1 MDVTDVGPYTR
12 VHCPGCQEQVR
23 VKTEVESYHLV
34 RRLAYGGMSVL
45 YVANDPTLD
54 REVAVKVLNEDY
66 FANETRQVQFEQ
78 EALLMATVTHPNVVR
93 VFKVGRAFGR
103 FYIAMELVNGQSLEE
118 RITEK
123 ERLSERET
131 LGLALQILDGLQAT
145 HVAGLIHRDIK
156 PGNILIDE
164 AGTAKLLDFGL
175 SLRMEEGV
183 ALADEIWASPDY
195 VSPEALEAIEEDH
208 RSDIYALGATL
219 YNALAGRAP
228 LDSDKMPTAQLRE
241 AKRTI
246 PSLKEVA
253 PWVNGETVRTVD
265 KAMDY
270 NRLRRFQ
277 SYDDFRKALEGALG
291 LLKSKGQSAPV
302 EQEVR
307 QQRRERQAAHRKGW
321 VKGVVVGAIALVVI
335 GVVVINLGSQE
346 NEERKLPQVVAPGAD
361 ETLDPEV
368 AMQISAAYEEAR
380 GALEDGK
387 FDAAEKRFLS
397 VWDHGSSPAATAAWA
412 GFEASIACMLDGR
425 SGDAR
430 EHLVR
435 LYDFLLD
442 QAQMETQLGRRMKP
456 SIEILIDLSFVRD
469 EQLPENLGDPFRATT
484 LFAYALKSWEQG
496 RWEEAA
502 DRFAAFYDGGPWP
515 EAEWM
520 EAYLTQ
526 ADNYLEDWKAL
537 DQLDHKVGGK
547 DRVALE
553 DCLAGLE
560 DVYQKL
566 RTRGRAP
573 YNVKAWQSKVVR
585 RLRELGARRVSEQ
598 WKQQR
603 NQLMQEFVRR
613 GRFGAGANWLESL
626 AMDGDLERR
635 QRAVL
640 RTYCQSAHELQE
652 ELRQA
657 LAPGAS
663 GVELRSREDVV
674 FETILGSREA
684 GILVEERGR
693 TRELTWGEVSPQSLL
708 GLHKHL
714 RDIAAEADLLERR
727 LRQAI
732 AYAWLHGARAEADEL
747 AVELGDDMPPFAEEW
762 RRVNALFKE

>member
-1 MDVTDVGPYTR
+1 MTDVGPYTR

-45 YVANDPTLD
+45 YVAQDPTLD

-66 FANETRQVQFEQ
+66 FSNQTRQLQFEQ

-103 FYIAMELVNGQSLEE
+103 FYIAMELVTGQSLEE

-123 ERLSERET
+123 ERLSEKET
-131 LGLALQILDGLQAT
+131 LALALQIVDGLQAT
-145 HVAGLIHRDIK
+145 QVAGMIHRDIK
-156 PGNILIDE
+156 PGNILIDNS
-164 AGTAKLLDFGL
+164 GTAKILDFGL
-175 SLRMEEGV
+175 SLRVDEGV
-183 ALADEIWASPDY
+183 ALAEEIWASPHY

-219 YNALAGRAP
+219 YHALAGRAP
-228 LDSDKMPTAQLRE
+228 LDADEMPTAQLRE

-246 PSLKEVA
+246 SSLKEVA
-253 PWVNGETVRTVD
+253 PWLNGETARAVD

-277 SYDDFRKALEGALG
+277 TYDEFRKALEGALG

-321 VKGVVVGAIALVVI
+321 VKGVVIGLAALVVI
-335 GVVVINLGSQE
+335 GFLVLQFGE
-346 NEERKLPQVVAPGAD
+346 NEEEPKLPQIVAPGAD

-368 AMQISAAYEEAR
+368 AMQINAAYEEAR
-380 GALEDGK
+380 GALEDGN
-387 FDAAEKRFLS
+387 FDEAEGRFLS
-397 VWDHGSSPAATAAWA
+397 VWENEACPPPTAAWA
-412 GFEASIACMLDGR
+412 GFEAAIVCMIDGR

-430 EHLVR
+430 DHLVK

-442 QAQMETQLGRRMKP
+442 EAQMETQLGRRLQP
-456 SIEILIDLSFVRD
+456 SIEALVDLSFVRD
-469 EQLPENLGDPFRATT
+469 DELPENLEDPFRATT

-496 RWEEAA
+496 RLEEAA
-502 DRFAAFYDGGPWP
+502 DRFVSFHEGGPWL

-526 ADNYLEDWKAL
+526 ADNYLEDWKTL
-537 DQLDHKVGGK
+537 HELDHQIAGK

-560 DVYQKL
+560 EAYEKL
-566 RTRGRAP
+566 QTRGRAP
-573 YNVKAWQSKVVR
+573 YNVKAWQSKVVQ
-585 RLRELGARRVSEQ
+585 RLRELGARRVSAE
-598 WKQQR
+598 WKEYR
-603 NQLMQEFVRR
+603 SRLTREFVRA
-613 GRFGAGANWLESL
+613 GRFTLGASWLEGLSL
-626 AMDGDLERR
+626 GGDLERR

-640 RTYCQSAHELQE
+640 RQYCKFAGELQE
-652 ELRQA
+652 ELRKV
-657 LAPGAS
+657 LAPGAAEI
-663 GVELRSREDVV
+663 ELRSRNDVI
-674 FETILGSREA
+674 FTTILGSREG

-693 TRELTWGEVSPQSLL
+693 TRELTWGEVAPGSVLE
-708 GLHKHL
+708 LHRHL
-714 RDIAAEADLLERR
+714 REVTTGADLLEKR

-732 AYAWLHGARAEADEL
+732 AYAWLQGEQATADAL
-747 AVELGDDMPPFAEEW
+747 AVELGEQGTSFAEEW
-762 RRVNALFKE
+762 RRVTALFRE